1 MISLEVNFDIEFQ
14 KMSYE
19 RQNYGGGNRRRR
31 KGEANKSLNNRMGL
45 YNHSVE
51 PDYDYHD
58 RRQEV
63 FETPEQKLRTA
74 IIKLGEV
81 VCLTVRLSR
90 NLFYSHSFRMLWKSF
105 LAWPDTFA
113 NKHQSWYQRYQR
125 VSE

>member
-1 MISLEVNFDIEFQ
+1 LSGEHFEVNFDVELQ

-31 KGEANKSLNNRMGL
+31 RGEANKSRINHWFR
-45 YNHSVE
+45 YNDTSE

-81 VCLTVRLSR
+81 VSLC
-90 NLFYSHSFRMLWKSF
+90 
-105 LAWPDTFA
+105 
-113 NKHQSWYQRYQR
+113 
-125 VSE
+125 